1 MNEDFFTGFEHS
13 FLFYDEENDSM
24 LVFQQNS
31 IVEVSI
37 GDDVYLG
44 KWRFSKQKK
53 ILEVFIDDLTVKYLY
68 KLDIVS
74 NNEDN
79 ILLKAKYLIKY
90 ENNEEENKKGETSLI
105 RTKNTINSMEEPAT
119 VKLERFVVLGFFF
132 LIFSVLLLI
141 SSFIPAF
148 SSVGV
153 LYVSVFIL
161 TIEIL
166 FINKIKSFVKK
177 RIHKYEEKINSMFYD

>member
-37 GDDVYLG
+37 GDDVYVG

-53 ILEVFIDDLTVKYLY
+53 ILEVFIDDLAAKYLY

-79 ILLKAKYLIKY
+79 VLLKAKYLIKY
-90 ENNEEENKKGETSLI
+90 ENNEEENKKGDTSLI

-119 VKLERFVVLGFFF
+119 VKLERFIVLGFFF
-132 LIFSVLLLI
+132 LIFSILLLI
-141 SSFIPAF
+141 ASFVPAF
-148 SSVGV
+148 SNVGI
-153 LYVSVFIL
+153 LYISVFIL